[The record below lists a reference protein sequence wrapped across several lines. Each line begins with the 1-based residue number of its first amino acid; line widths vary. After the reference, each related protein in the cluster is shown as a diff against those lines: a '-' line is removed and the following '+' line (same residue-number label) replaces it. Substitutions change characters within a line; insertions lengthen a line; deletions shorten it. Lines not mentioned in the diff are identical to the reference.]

1 MARYDIEGSIVDT
14 SKASQCW
21 EEATYFDG
29 RNQISVNTGSQWE
42 HQTLYRSRKG
52 RYYMISSSQWQ
63 GSTDAAEWVSPQE
76 ATRWLL
82 LNKEELPADLK
93 EYEEA
98 IVE

>member
-14 SKASQCW
+14 SKASRCW
-21 EEATYFDG
+21 SEDTYFDG
-29 RNQISVNTGSQWE
+29 RDQISVNTGSEWE

-52 RYYMISSSQWQ
+52 RYYIVSSSAWQ
-63 GSTDAAEWVSPQE
+63 GTARTAEWVSPQE